1 MEKKLFGF
9 FIPLCIIGFLGF
21 WISTMILGTVPVTS
35 IGSHSAKD
43 DGGNNWSFSRTV
55 KSETFTAEIVANP
68 NIELNLS
75 DVNAV
80 VEPYDEVNISVEVKN
95 TSNSALKVRL
105 ERKGDDTTRISVGND
120 SIFNFGFGLFNFDFF
135 GLFGGNSAQKEV
147 VIKIPRCSFDS
158 AKINQ
163 GSGKSNISGITALK
177 NDIDIGSGEFTFS
190 RDKSVVAEKFEI
202 DMGSGKATFS
212 GMTTNEYDIN
222 IGSGSFNISNLTG
235 KGDIDMGSGNAY
247 FSFDKSPSGNLDM
260 GSGYMN
266 FSLPRD
272 ANTKFDFDIGSGT
285 VVVNDGTSEK
295 KFGHHGDSFYV
306 FGNDSEKFEIN
317 LGSGKVDI
325 GYTGFTPGTVSSMFS
340 SSSSDV
346 TATN

>member
-1 MEKKLFGF
+1 MKKAFATFL
-9 FIPLCIIGFLGF
+9 PLCIIGFLGF
-21 WISTMILGTVPVTS
+21 WISTIILGTVPVATM
-35 IGSHSAKD
+35 GYSAKD

-55 KSETFTAEIVANP
+55 KNETFTAEIAANP

-75 DVNAV
+75 DVNAI
-80 VEPYDEVNISVEVKN
+80 VEPYDEVNISIEVKN
-95 TSNSALKVRL
+95 TSNSALKVSL
-105 ERKGDDTTRISVGND
+105 DRKGDDTTRISVGND
-120 SIFNFGFGLFNFDFF
+120 SIFNFGFGLFKFDFF
-135 GLFGGNSAQKEV
+135 GLFGENSAQKEV

-202 DMGSGKATFS
+202 DMGSGKAVFI

-222 IGSGSFNISNLTG
+222 IGSGSINISNLTG

-260 GSGYMN
+260 GSGNMN
-266 FSLPRD
+266 FTIPHS
-272 ANTKFDFDIGSGT
+272 ANTKFNFDIGSGT

-295 KFGHHGDSFYV
+295 KFGHHGEESYT
-306 FGNDSEKFEIN
+306 FGTGSEKFDIS
-317 LGSGKVDI
+317 LGSGKIGI
-325 GYTGFTPGTVSSMFS
+325 GYEDFTPGVASSQMCS
-340 SSSSDV
+340 SSSSDLTV
-346 TATN
+346 TN

>member
-1 MEKKLFGF
+1 MKRAFATL
-9 FIPLCIIGFLGF
+9 IPLCIIGFVGF
-21 WISTMILGTVPVTS
+21 WISTIILGTEPVATM
-35 IGSHSAKD
+35 GSHSAKD
-43 DGGNNWSFSRTV
+43 DGGTNWSFSRTV
-55 KSETFTAEIVANP
+55 KNETFTAEIVANP

-75 DVNAV
+75 DVNAI

-95 TSNSALKVRL
+95 TSNSALKVTLDR
-105 ERKGDDTTRISVGND
+105 RGDNTTKISIGND

-135 GLFGGNSAQKEV
+135 GLFGGDSAQKEV

-158 AKINQ
+158 AKISQ
-163 GSGKSNISGITALK
+163 GSGKSAISGITALK

-190 RDKSVVAEKFEI
+190 RDKSVVAEKFDI

-212 GMTTNEYDIN
+212 GMTTNEYDID
-222 IGSGSFNISNLTG
+222 IGSGSINISNLTG

-266 FSLPRD
+266 FSLPLD

-295 KFGHHGDSFYV
+295 KFGHHGEKFYV
-306 FGNDSEKFEIN
+306 FGNDSENFIIN
-317 LGSGKVDI
+317 LGSGNVDI
-325 GYTGFTPGTVSSMFS
+325 GYKGFTPGVVSSQYS
-340 SSSSDV
+340 SSSSDLTV
-346 TATN
+346 TN

>member
-21 WISTMILGTVPVTS
+21 WISTMFLGTVPVTTM
-35 IGSHSAKD
+35 GSHSAKD
-43 DGGNNWSFSRTV
+43 DGSTNWSFSRTV
-55 KSETFTAEIVANP
+55 KNETFTAEIVANP

-95 TSNSALKVRL
+95 TSNSALKVSLDR
-105 ERKGDDTTRISVGND
+105 RGDNSTKIIIGNE
-120 SIFNFGFGLFNFDFF
+120 SIFSFGLFSFNFDW
-135 GLFGGNSAQKEV
+135 LFGGNSSKKEV

-158 AKINQ
+158 AKITQ
-163 GSGKSNISGITALK
+163 GSGKSEISGITALK

-190 RDKSVVAEKFEI
+190 RDKSVVAEKFDI

-212 GMTTNEYDIN
+212 GMTTKEYDIDV
-222 IGSGSFNISNLTG
+222 GSGSINISNLTG

-247 FSFDKSPSGNLDM
+247 FTFDNSPKGRLDM
-260 GSGYMN
+260 GSGYVN

-272 ANTKFDFDIGSGT
+272 ASTKFDFDIGSGT
-285 VVVNDGTSEK
+285 IVVNDGTSEK
-295 KFGHHGDSFYV
+295 KFGHNGDKFYV
-306 FGNDSEKFEIN
+306 FGNDSEEFEIN

-325 GYTGFTPGTVSSMFS
+325 GYTGFTPGTVSSMYS
-340 SSSSDV
+340 SQISEI
-346 TATN
+346 TITN

>member
-1 MEKKLFGF
+1 MKKALAT

-21 WISTMILGTVPVTS
+21 WISTMFLGTVPVTAT
-35 IGSHSAKD
+35 GSHSAKD
-43 DGGNNWSFSRTV
+43 DGSNNWSFSRTV
-55 KSETFTAEIVANP
+55 KNETFTAEICTNP
-68 NIELNLS
+68 NIELYLS
-75 DVNAV
+75 DVIAV
-80 VEPYDEVNISVEVKN
+80 VEPYHEVNISVEVKN
-95 TSNSALKVRL
+95 TSNSALKVSL
-105 ERKGDDTTRISVGND
+105 DRKGDDTTKISIGND
-120 SIFNFGFGLFNFDFF
+120 SIFNFGFGLFSFNFDWF
-135 GLFGGNSAQKEV
+135 LGGNTSQKEV
-147 VIKIPRCSFDS
+147 VIKIPRFSFDS
-158 AKINQ
+158 AKISQ
-163 GSGKSNISGITALK
+163 GSGKSDISGITALK

-190 RDKSVVAEKFEI
+190 RDKSVAAEKFEI

-212 GMTTNEYDIN
+212 GMTTKEYDID
-222 IGSGSFNISNLTG
+222 IGSGSIYISNLTG

-247 FSFDKSPSGNLDM
+247 FTFDDSPNGRLDM
-260 GSGYMN
+260 GSGYAN

-325 GYTGFTPGTVSSMFS
+325 GYTGFTPGAVSSMYS